1 MAIDALINETVK
13 DGKDLILKIKTRID
27 EAGRESITGQ
37 DELRILDFTWKPKVD
52 QALWGGSDLI
62 IIVPD
67 REYRR
72 KDYVELTER

>member
-13 DGKDLILKIKTRID
+13 DGKDLILKLKPRID
-27 EAGRESITGQ
+27 ETGRESITGQ

-52 QALWGGSDLI
+52 QAIWGGSDLI